1 MTFRLNSRLPDN
13 IPVCRRRERTFQRS
27 VLIILSLAATL
38 FPAHDVLAQDEE
50 EYIFC
55 LQTNGDRDAR
65 YYTDIFRGDYRFTTG
80 YENDFYDYLKANGW
94 EPYRQSSNCF
104 YGDTHEAAEARLLR
118 HIKKDESNGYR
129 VVRTK
134 WSPDASPA
142 QTADQESFADR
153 PLQDF
158 HILVPRS
165 SYPVQVCVR
174 DHECEDGD
182 RVRVS
187 VNGRVVLST
196 EIVNRWFCQEVPLRA
211 GRHDIYLY
219 AINGTGNKGNCSFAD
234 ANTGEIRV
242 TGENSQTQSW
252 RHRGGKG
259 SSARIVVTV
268 R

>member
-1 MTFRLNSRLPDN
+1 MTFRMYSRGPDDN
-13 IPVCRRRERTFQRS
+13 PICRRTERTFQRS
-27 VLIILSLAATL
+27 VLMILSLAAML
-38 FPAHDVLAQDEE
+38 SPAHDVLAQAEHD
-50 EYIFC
+50 YIFC
-55 LQTNGDRDAR
+55 LQTNWDRDAR
-65 YYTDIFRGDYRFTTG
+65 YYTDIFRGDYSFTTG
-80 YENDFYDYLKANGW
+80 YENDFHDHLEANGLDI
-94 EPYRQSSNCF
+94 PRRSSYCF
-104 YGDTHEAAEARLLR
+104 FGDTQGAAEAKFLR

-134 WSPDASPA
+134 WSPGASPA
-142 QTADQESFADR
+142 RTTDGGSFAAR

-158 HILVPRS
+158 HVSVPS
-165 SYPVQVCVR
+165 SPYEVQVCVR

-187 VNGRVVLST
+187 VNGRVLLST

-211 GRHDIYLY
+211 GRHDIELY
-219 AINGTGNKGNCSFAD
+219 AINGTGYKGNCSFAD
-234 ANTGEIRV
+234 GNTGEIRV
-242 TGENSQTQSW
+242 TGKNSQTQSW